1 MLFCEFRKIFN
12 KAPQAAGSVKYE
24 YAVNA
29 RFTQG
34 LLQLL
39 LTSLVKKHLNEHII
53 YYNFSVFIEK
63 RFYLSSLLHN
73 LNYLMLLNSFLF
85 LTTFSL
91 KSLNDYFFQM
101 ACLHVS
107 LVLINCTM
115 WYSYLF
121 STSSSFQS
129 FSWSR
134 FFTVQVFQ
142 NP

>member
-1 MLFCEFRKIFN
+1 MLDSLKDCYNCF
-12 KAPQAAGSVKYE
+12 
-24 YAVNA
+24 
-29 RFTQG
+29 
-34 LLQLL
+34 

-53 YYNFSVFIEK
+53 CYNFSVFIEK
-63 RFYLSSLLHN
+63 TFYLSSLLHN
-73 LNYLMLLNSFLF
+73 LTYLMLLNSFLF

-91 KSLNDYFFQM
+91 KSLNDYFFQK

-121 STSSSFQS
+121 STSSSFPS

-142 NP
+142 SP

>member
-1 MLFCEFRKIFN
+1 MLDSLKDCYNCF
-12 KAPQAAGSVKYE
+12 
-24 YAVNA
+24 
-29 RFTQG
+29 
-34 LLQLL
+34 

-53 YYNFSVFIEK
+53 CYNFSVFIQK
-63 RFYLSSLLHN
+63 RFYLSTLLHN
-73 LNYLMLLNSFLF
+73 LTYLMLLNSFLF

-91 KSLNDYFFQM
+91 KSLNDYFFRM

-121 STSSSFQS
+121 STSSSFPN

-134 FFTVQVFQ
+134 FFRAHRFFRFQVF
-142 NP
+142 